1 MASSAWTCSIPR
13 ASATSRADY
22 ERRMAAE
29 GLQTVAGVGQRVARS
44 IADFFAEQ
52 RNRDVIDDLLAEGV
66 RWPTVDVA
74 ATPQPLAG
82 QTVVLTGTMTTL
94 TREQASARLEALG
107 ARVTSS
113 VSKKTDYVV
122 AADKAGSKKDKA
134 EKLGVALLDEQGLVD
149 LLNRHEADAS

>member
-1 MASSAWTCSIPR
+1 MAGI
-13 ASATSRADY
+13 
-22 ERRMAAE
+22 
-29 GLQTVAGVGQRVARS
+29 GQRVARS

-66 RWPTVDVA
+66 HWPSVNVS

-94 TREQASARLEALG
+94 TREAAGARLEALG

-122 AADKAGSKKDKA
+122 AGDKAGSKKDKA
-134 EKLGVALLDEQGLVD
+134 EKLGVALLDEQGLID
-149 LLNRHEADAS
+149 LLTQHEVPAS